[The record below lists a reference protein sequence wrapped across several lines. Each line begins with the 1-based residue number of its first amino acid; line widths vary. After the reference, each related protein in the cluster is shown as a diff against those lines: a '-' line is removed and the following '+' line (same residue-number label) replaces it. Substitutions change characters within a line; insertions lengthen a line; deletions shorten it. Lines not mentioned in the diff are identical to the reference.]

1 MSGKNI
7 LITVGVVL
15 LAAAVVGANFYFGR
29 DSGLTVTTEQIKAR
43 DLEAIVSASGKIQPK
58 RLVNI
63 TAETAGRVVNLA
75 VNEGDRI
82 HVGQFLL
89 QIDPKSLRTRV
100 DSGEASLQVAQAS
113 LEQMRQSVET
123 ARVQLEQARQNLTRQ
138 QMLWKQQLTTRESLE
153 RAENDVRTAESSLQ
167 EREKSAHAQD
177 SRIMQERATLD
188 NAKYDLSKVRIE
200 SPIEGIVTRR
210 NIQEGE
216 TAMIGTMNNAG
227 TVLLT
232 LADMSIIQA
241 EVEVDE
247 TNIPNVQLGQAAKI
261 TIDAIPDRT
270 FQGHVS
276 EIGNSPIQTT
286 SAGGAGT
293 QATNFKVVVILDEKV
308 PDVRPGFTCTADI
321 KTATRQGVI
330 SVPIPSVAVRELIY
344 EANGQIYRD
353 PQALKRRRRSF
364 FGSSTNS
371 SSNSSGSGSSSEQ
384 SYQSLPDLK
393 PGQTRK
399 EVEGVFVVRDKE
411 KRVEFVPIKMGIAGD
426 KFFEVMSG
434 VKAGDEV
441 VTGPYNSVRNI
452 TDGDPVKVDNKKNQ
466 RNRTGS

>member
-15 LAAAVVGANFYFGR
+15 VAAAVVGANFYFGR

-247 TNIPNVQLGQAAKI
+247 TNIPNVQLGQAAKV

-364 FGSSTNS
+364 FGGSTNS

-399 EVEGVFVVRDKE
+399 EVEGVFVVRDKD

-426 KFFEVMSG
+426 KFFEVLSG